1 MLNDSKSEEKMV
13 SGGNSALILVDIQ
26 HDFLSPDGTLAVPN
40 ADEIMPTAYGL
51 LDIPWKTVIA
61 SQDFHPPGHLSF
73 ASTHNAQPFTQL
85 KIQSPD
91 DQSKTDTIDLWPD
104 HCVQGTIGSRLDPG
118 VQERLDSLKSL
129 GMEVKV
135 IQKGTESDV
144 DHYSAFKSDDDT
156 QLDEYLNS
164 LGVRNLFCIGLAG
177 DYCVRATVESGLKR
191 GYGVY
196 WISSGIRS
204 VAGMEA
210 QIHLERSLSSAWSS
224 SSSFT
229 VLDDLE
235 SVKSLLH

>member
-1 MLNDSKSEEKMV
+1 M
-13 SGGNSALILVDIQ
+13 ALILVDIQ
-26 HDFLSPDGTLAVPN
+26 RFLSPDGTLAVR
-40 ADEIMPTAYGL
+40 MPMRSCRPPTVYWISLEDGL
-51 LDIPWKTVIA
+51 
-61 SQDFHPPGHLSF
+61 HPPGHLSF
-73 ASTHNAQPFTQL
+73 ASLCAQPFTQL
-85 KIQSPD
+85 RIQSPD
-91 DQSKTDTIDLWPD
+91 DRSKTDTIDLWPD